1 MRTSKIIHMIG
12 CHAEGEV
19 GNVVVGGVAAPP
31 GDTIWEQSRYIARD
45 ETLRNFVLNEPRG
58 GVYGHVNLLVPPK
71 HPDADTGWIIMEP
84 EDTPPMS
91 GSNSMCVATVMVDTG
106 MVEMQE
112 PYTDLVIEAPA
123 GLVKARVECRDGKAF
138 KVTTTNVPSF
148 ADKLDARLEVEGV
161 GTLTVDTAYGGDS
174 FVIVDPQDVG
184 LEIVP
189 DQARDIVDLGR
200 KITRAANDQLGFSHP
215 QNTEWSHIS
224 FTQFAEPVYRQG
236 DIAVSKNAVVVQP
249 GKLDRSPCGTGCSAR
264 MAVLHAKGKLKT
276 GERMIGLSIIDSRFD
291 CQVVEETDVAGKP
304 AIIPSLTGRAW
315 ITGTFQYTLDPDDPW
330 PGGYKLSDTWPT
342 VL

>member
-1 MRTSKIIHMIG
+1 MVG

-19 GNVVVGGVAAPP
+19 GNVIVGGVAPPP

-45 ETLRNFVLNEPRG
+45 QTLRNFVLNEPRG

-71 HPDADTGWIIMEP
+71 HPDADTGWIVMEP

-112 PYTDLVIEAPA
+112 PYTDLLIEAPA

-148 ADKLDARLEVEGV
+148 ADKLDAQLEVEGV

-236 DIAVSKNAVVVQP
+236 DTAVSKNAVVVQP